1 MYHTMLPPH
10 MMVQIVGEQSNG
22 QCPSVQTHSSP
33 VNDVNNNRN
42 NKQLNNHKNSYIS
55 NGNNQNNHRLMQKNI
70 YLSGSSEIMG
80 IEMPSVRR
88 GGCGRQNGYSIG
100 TNGYWQR
107 RYINNNNNSNRIHNH
122 NAISLL
128 PKSYHRIDDSGNVKK
143 QNWNN
148 NKYGK
153 RNDNQ
158 SNRDQLTSA
167 QKEINNYSSDSGISS
182 RSPTPNEQT
191 PETIQTESS
200 DEHDSISSSIEP
212 EINNLEPPQNAIQ
225 NGAMFPSQ
233 GYISHMIQQQYYYNQ
248 RTLNYH
254 QYMSPN
260 SRALQVEQ
268 NYQGKKRY
276 AGKTTSPMQKNQRGR
291 KFTGIFVPS
300 FNIYPKPLVVPDR
313 FDNKS
318 IFIHPSKPPDN
329 LICHCQ
335 WDNLSKDIWKKFI
348 ANQQTDITYRK
359 KIMLWKYLLIYLKSL
374 YSKYGL
380 YLVGSTMNG
389 FGSDSSDVDICLL
402 VKSDES
408 IERNEAL
415 YHLQQVM
422 IFLQQ
427 RYVSD
432 VFEGIELIPAKVPIL
447 KFRDRIQ
454 NLDVDLNYNN
464 CVGVRNTHLM
474 YCYSQIDWRVRPLVL
489 IIKLWAQAQEINDAK
504 YMTISSYSLVL
515 MVIHFLQC
523 GVSPPILPCL
533 HSLYRQ
539 KFSPNRDVHLINI
552 HEELNLPSKSPQ
564 EINRQPLGELLY
576 DFLKYYTLFDFKTY
590 AISVR
595 AGKRLLI
602 NECRFA
608 KSWKND
614 PSQWTHLC
622 IEEPFD
628 LTNTARSV
636 YNLDEFLR
644 IQSVFRWSFKTLRD
658 KRNLASIFASHF
670 PRPKN
675 FSPRT

>member
-10 MMVQIVGEQSNG
+10 MMAQIIDEQSNR
-22 QCPSVQTHSSP
+22 QCSSLQIHSSP
-33 VNDVNNNRN
+33 VNVVNNNRN
-42 NKQLNNHKNSYIS
+42 NKQQNNHKNSYIP
-55 NGNNQNNHRLMQKNI
+55 NGNNQNKHRLIQKNTC
-70 YLSGSSEIMG
+70 LSKSSEIMG

-100 TNGYWQR
+100 TDGSGPWHR
-107 RYINNNNNSNRIHNH
+107 RHINNNNTNDSIRNIGATHF
-122 NAISLL
+122 L
-128 PKSYHRIDDSGNVKK
+128 PKNFSQSIDNLGNVKK
-143 QNWNN
+143 QYWNN

-153 RNDNQ
+153 RNN
-158 SNRDQLTSA
+158 NQLTLA
-167 QKEINNYSSDSGISS
+167 QKEINNYSSDSGIST
-182 RSPTPNEQT
+182 RSPTPNEQM
-191 PETIQTESS
+191 PETIRTECS
-200 DEHDSISSSIEP
+200 DDHDSISSSIEP
-212 EINNLEPPQNAIQ
+212 ETNNLESSQNAVV
-225 NGAMFPSQ
+225 FPTQ

-248 RTLNYH
+248 RTFNYH

-260 SRALQVEQ
+260 SRTLQVEQ

-276 AGKTTSPMQKNQRGR
+276 AGKATSPMQKNQRGR
-291 KFTGIFVPS
+291 KYTGIFIPS
-300 FNIYPKPLVVPDR
+300 FNIYQKQLVVPDR

-359 KIMLWKYLLIYLKSL
+359 KIILWKYLLIYLKSL
-374 YSKYGL
+374 YPKYGL

-415 YHLQQVM
+415 MHLQQVM

-427 RYVSD
+427 RCVSD
-432 VFEGIELIPAKVPIL
+432 VFEGIDLIPAKVPIL

-464 CVGVRNTHLM
+464 CVGVRNTHLL

-533 HSLYRQ
+533 HSLYRH

-552 HEELNLPSKSPQ
+552 QEELNLPTKSPQ
-564 EINRQPLGELLY
+564 EINRQPLGELLF

-614 PSQWTHLC
+614 PNQWIHLC

-658 KRNLASIFASHF
+658 KRNLSSIFVSHF